1 MTGNNA
7 RTICLSA
14 VFMAII
20 CVATM
25 AVQIPIPLGYA
36 HLGDC
41 MVLLAAVF
49 LDSKYAVIAAAVGS
63 MLADF
68 VTGFLIWCVP
78 TFIIKG
84 AMVLIYVCTF
94 RRTGN
99 IITSSALALLFMV
112 AGYTVTGGMLYGGLL
127 VGLASAP
134 GLLLKA
140 ALNMVLFL
148 FLAKYLAPIV
158 RKIDG
163 RR

>member
-1 MTGNNA
+1 M
-7 RTICLSA
+7 
-14 VFMAII
+14 VII

-68 VTGFLIWCVP
+68 VTGFVVWCAP

-84 AMVLIYVCTF
+84 MMVVIYVHVVRKTDSIAAASCM
-94 RRTGN
+94 
-99 IITSSALALLFMV
+99 ALLFMV
-112 AGYTVTGGMLYGGLL
+112 AGYTITGGLLYGGLL

-148 FLAKYLAPIV
+148 FLAKYLTPIV
-158 RKIDG
+158 KKIG
-163 RR
+163 GTK